1 VLLDIGSHRDRLD
14 VLEVTKTATLAPVE
28 ELTDR
33 MIISDRG
40 VPVAER
46 DCEELKKSLRRF
58 RSDLSDQSRNLK
70 ALRCSERDS
79 YLRPRRRLRLR
90 QAYGETGFAEPGYD
104 HSVASSVALRA
115 MADRPGQ
122 PTGNRRC

>member
-1 VLLDIGSHRDRLD
+1 MLLDIGSHRDRLD

-40 VPVAER
+40 VPVVER

-79 YLRPRRRLRLR
+79 YLRPRRRPPLR
-90 QAYGETGFAEPGYD
+90 QACGETGFAEPGYD
-104 HSVASSVALRA
+104 HSVA
-115 MADRPGQ
+115 PGQ
-122 PTGNRRC
+122 LTAIRRC